1 MINIVVPFEKQIFK
15 ELRSKLGQ
23 VDEKERLRISVITGI
38 DKKYPSSYRV
48 VISTNVPPLKPTQ
61 KNYFIMVS
69 RMNRMDPID
78 LRNLNAFLN
87 IYKCVG
93 TYIIMPVGVN
103 HSGTTS
109 EPFFDLSIVKRE
121 LNIRSA
127 WEIGENDSDVW
138 GIQEDDDPII
148 PNGVVNVPVLRTLQ
162 RFKKSTKY
170 AARNT

>member
-1 MINIVVPFEKQIFK
+1 
-15 ELRSKLGQ
+15 
-23 VDEKERLRISVITGI
+23 
-38 DKKYPSSYRV
+38 
-48 VISTNVPPLKPTQ
+48 
-61 KNYFIMVS
+61 
-69 RMNRMDPID
+69 MDPID

-127 WEIGENDSDVW
+127 WEIGENDPDVW

-148 PNGVVNVPVLRTLQ
+148 PNGVVNAPVLRTLQ
-162 RFKKSTKY
+162 RFKKLTKY